1 MFFKNLQIY
10 RLPAPWAMTAT
21 ALEQA
26 LAPQQFTPAT
36 SMDLVRQ
43 GWASPRGAGQPLVHA
58 VGGQFLLQLKTEKK
72 LLPSTVINQV
82 AAARA
87 LEMEEA
93 QGFAPGKK
101 AMKELKE
108 RVTDELLPRAFAIL
122 STTAVWIDPING
134 WLVVDAAS
142 PAKAD
147 EVIKLLLKSVDKLPL
162 ESLRVQRSP
171 VGAMTEWLQA
181 DESPTGFTVDQDAI
195 MRATGESKA
204 QVAYK
209 RHTLEADD
217 IRRHIAA
224 GKQCTRLAMTWSDK
238 ISFVLDE
245 SLAIK
250 SVKPLEIIKESATRN
265 DDERFDSD
273 FALMSGELAK
283 MLADLVEALG
293 GEADVDTQA
302 PGPAAA
308 GQQKIERA
316 VNLTADLYKLRTRYR
331 DVLNE
336 LYDSTVQPAVTRV
349 REHMAETADGAIKS
363 ALTLTKELPG
373 GSQSA
378 DLLLVAAVEIM
389 EPSQRPAAG
398 DAPVRQQHPVLQ
410 LNGEAAGAVPPGD
423 GSASDPLYGQA
434 VEVVRA
440 HQRAS
445 LSLVQRHLRIGYNRA
460 SNLMEAMEALGVV
473 SGMAS
478 NGNRTVLAAPGA
490 AA

>member
-10 RLPAPWAMTAT
+10 RLPAPWAMTAAT
-21 ALEQA
+21 LEQA
-26 LAPQQFTPAT
+26 LVSQQFAPAT

-43 GWASPRGAGQPLVHA
+43 GWAAPRGADQPLVHA

-72 LLPSTVINQV
+72 LLPSTVVNQV

-122 STTAVWIDPING
+122 STTAVWIDPVNG

-181 DESPTGFTVDQDAI
+181 DESPAGFTVDQDAI

-293 GEADVDTQA
+293 GEAEADTQP
-302 PGPAAA
+302 PGPSVDAA
-308 GQQKIERA
+308 
-316 VNLTADLYKLRTRYR
+316 
-331 DVLNE
+331 
-336 LYDSTVQPAVTRV
+336 PAKGHEPV
-349 REHMAETADGAIKS
+349 RE
-363 ALTLTKELPG
+363 
-373 GSQSA
+373 
-378 DLLLVAAVEIM
+378 
-389 EPSQRPAAG
+389 QR
-398 DAPVRQQHPVLQ
+398 VVLE
-410 LNGEAAGAVPPGD
+410 LNGQAHGTVPPGD
-423 GSASDPLYGQA
+423 GSASDPLYEQA
-434 VEVVRA
+434 VEVVRT
-440 HQRAS
+440 HRRAS
-445 LSLVQRHLRIGYNRA
+445 VSLIQRHLRVGFNRA
-460 SNLMEAMEALGVV
+460 GNLLEAMETLGVV

-478 NGNRTVLAAPGA
+478 NGNRTVLAALGA
-490 AA
+490 AP

>member
-1 MFFKNLQIY
+1 MFKSLQIY
-10 RLPAPWAMTAT
+10 RLPAPWAMTA
-21 ALEQA
+21 AVLEQA
-26 LAPQQFTPAT
+26 LTPQKFVGAT
-36 SMDLVRQ
+36 KMDLLCQ
-43 GWASPRGAGQPLVHA
+43 GWASPRASGTPLVHV

-108 RVTDELLPRAFAIL
+108 RVADELLPRAFAIL

-147 EVIKLLLKSVDKLPL
+147 EAIKLLLKSVDKLPL

-181 DESPTGFTVDQDAI
+181 DESPAGFTVDQDAT

-204 QVAYK
+204 TVQYK

-250 SVKPLEIIKESATRN
+250 SVKMLDVITERESATHN
-265 DDERFDSD
+265 ADERLDSD
-273 FALMSGELAK
+273 FALMTGELAK

-293 GEADVDTQA
+293 GEADVDT
-302 PGPAAA
+302 PAHSPAA

-316 VNLTADLYKLRTRYR
+316 VGLPAELYQVRARHR

-336 LYDSTVQPAVTRV
+336 LYQETIQPVIARV
-349 REHMAETADGAIKS
+349 REQMSETGEGAIAA
-363 ALTLTKELPG
+363 ALVLAKALPS
-373 GSQSA
+373 GSSSGP
-378 DLLLVAAVEIM
+378 LFLVAAVEIM
-389 EPSQRPAAG
+389 EPSAPATNQG
-398 DAPVRQQHPVLQ
+398 M
-410 LNGEAAGAVPPGD
+410 AAIPPGD
-423 GSASDPLYGQA
+423 GSASDPLYEQA
-434 VEVVRA
+434 VEVVRTQ
-440 HQRAS
+440 QRAS
-445 LSLVQRHLRIGYNRA
+445 ISLVQRYLLIGYNRA
-460 SNLMEAMEALGVV
+460 ARLIEAMEVAGVV
-473 SGMAS
+473 KGTQ
-478 NGNRTVLAAPGA
+478 GIYTVAAVAGA
-490 AA
+490 AV

>member
-10 RLPAPWAMTAT
+10 RIPARWAMTA
-21 ALEQA
+21 AVLEQA

-43 GWASPRGAGQPLVHA
+43 GWAAPRGAGAPLVHA

-72 LLPSTVINQV
+72 LLPSTVVNQV

-122 STTAVWIDPING
+122 STTAVWIDPVNG

-162 ESLRVQRSP
+162 ESLRVMRSP

-181 DESPTGFTVDQDAI
+181 DESPSGFTVDQDAI

-250 SVKPLEIIKESATRN
+250 SVKALDILRECAIGEAA
-265 DDERFDSD
+265 DERFDSD
-273 FALMSGELAK
+273 FTLMTGELAK
-283 MLADLVEALG
+283 MLSDLVEALG
-293 GEADVDTQA
+293 GEADVEKPATRPADSA
-302 PGPAAA
+302 PAKGDEPVRAQRVASDDGSAAA
-308 GQQKIERA
+308 A
-316 VNLTADLYKLRTRYR
+316 VRRLHNSLAK
-331 DVLNE
+331 
-336 LYDSTVQPAVTRV
+336 
-349 REHMAETADGAIKS
+349 DGATATITVGGESVELGAS
-363 ALTLTKELPG
+363 A
-373 GSQSA
+373 
-378 DLLLVAAVEIM
+378 
-389 EPSQRPAAG
+389 
-398 DAPVRQQHPVLQ
+398 
-410 LNGEAAGAVPPGD
+410 AVPPGD
-423 GSASDPLYGQA
+423 GSADDPLYTQA
-434 VEVVRA
+434 VDLVRT
-440 HQRAS
+440 QERAS
-445 LSLVQRHLRIGYNRA
+445 VSLVQRHLLLGYNRA
-460 SNLMEAMEALGVV
+460 ARLIEAMEAKGVV
-473 SGMAS
+473 SVAAS
-478 NGNRTVLAAPGA
+478 NGDRTVLAASGVA
-490 AA
+490 A

>member
-10 RLPAPWAMTAT
+10 RLPAPWAMSAA

-43 GWASPRGAGQPLVHA
+43 GWASPRGAGAPLVHA

-122 STTAVWIDPING
+122 STTAVRIDPING

-171 VGAMTEWLQA
+171 VGAMTDWLQA

-209 RHTLEADD
+209 RHTLDADD

-224 GKQCTRLAMTWSDK
+224 GKQCTRLAMTWNDK
-238 ISFVLDE
+238 VSFVLDE

-250 SVKPLEIIKESATRN
+250 SVRPLDIIRECKVGEAA
-265 DDERFDSD
+265 DERFDSD
-273 FALMSGELAK
+273 FALMAGELAK

-293 GEADVDTQA
+293 GEAVVDL
-302 PGPAAA
+302 AAVGA
-308 GQQKIERA
+308 AMARS
-316 VNLTADLYKLRTRYR
+316 TA
-331 DVLNE
+331 
-336 LYDSTVQPAVTRV
+336 V
-349 REHMAETADGAIKS
+349 REPLREQSVVLELNGQSLYAG
-363 ALTLTKELPG
+363 LPG
-373 GSQSA
+373 GGSA
-378 DLLLVAAVEIM
+378 IDPLYEQAVEI
-389 EPSQRPAAG
+389 
-398 DAPVRQQHPVLQ
+398 VRT
-410 LNGEAAGAVPPGD
+410 N
-423 GSASDPLYGQA
+423 
-434 VEVVRA
+434 R
-440 HQRAS
+440 RAS
-445 LSLVQRHLRIGYNRA
+445 LSLVQRLLVIGYNRA
-460 SNLMEAMEALGVV
+460 ARLMESMEEQGVV

-478 NGNRTVLAAPGA
+478 NGNRTVLTAPGA

>member
-10 RLPAPWAMTAT
+10 RLPAPWAMTA
-21 ALEQA
+21 AVLEQA

-43 GWASPRGAGQPLVHA
+43 GWAPPRAAGTPLVHA

-72 LLPSTVINQV
+72 LLPSTVVNQV

-122 STTAVWIDPING
+122 STTAVWIDPVNG

-142 PAKAD
+142 PSKAD

-181 DESPTGFTVDQDAI
+181 DESPAGFTVDQDAI

-250 SVKPLEIIKESATRN
+250 SIKPLEIIKESATRN

-273 FALMSGELAK
+273 FALMTGELAK

-293 GEADVDTQA
+293 GEVDAVAPAARSAIDAAPAKGHEPVREQRVVLELNGQA
-302 PGPAAA
+302 PG
-308 GQQKIERA
+308 
-316 VNLTADLYKLRTRYR
+316 T
-331 DVLNE
+331 
-336 LYDSTVQPAVTRV
+336 
-349 REHMAETADGAIKS
+349 
-363 ALTLTKELPG
+363 
-373 GSQSA
+373 
-378 DLLLVAAVEIM
+378 
-389 EPSQRPAAG
+389 
-398 DAPVRQQHPVLQ
+398 
-410 LNGEAAGAVPPGD
+410 VPPGD
-423 GSASDPLYGQA
+423 GSASDPLYSQA
-434 VEVVRA
+434 VDVVRT
-440 HQRAS
+440 QRRAS
-445 LSLVQRHLRIGYNRA
+445 VSLLQRHLRVGFNRA
-460 SNLMEAMEALGVV
+460 GNLLEAMEAQGVV

-478 NGNRTVLAAPGA
+478 NGNRTVLGAPGA
-490 AA
+490 TA

>member
-10 RLPAPWAMTAT
+10 RLPAPWAMTAA

-43 GWASPRGAGQPLVHA
+43 GWAPPRAAGTPLVHA

-72 LLPSTVINQV
+72 LLPATVINQV

-93 QGFAPGKK
+93 QGFPPGKK

-122 STTAVWIDPING
+122 STTAVWIDPVNG
-134 WLVVDAAS
+134 WLVIDAAS

-147 EVIKLLLKSVDKLPL
+147 DVVKLLLKSVDKLPL

-171 VGAMTEWLQA
+171 VGAMTEWLETGNDPA
-181 DESPTGFTVDQDAI
+181 GFTVDQDAI

-224 GKQCTRLAMTWSDK
+224 GKQCTRLAMTWNDK

-250 SVKPLEIIKESATRN
+250 SVKALDILRECAIGEAA
-265 DDERFDSD
+265 DERFDSD
-273 FALMSGELAK
+273 FALMTGELAK

-293 GEADVDTQA
+293 GEADVAA
-302 PGPAAA
+302 PAP
-308 GQQKIERA
+308 
-316 VNLTADLYKLRTRYR
+316 
-331 DVLNE
+331 
-336 LYDSTVQPAVTRV
+336 
-349 REHMAETADGAIKS
+349 
-363 ALTLTKELPG
+363 
-373 GSQSA
+373 
-378 DLLLVAAVEIM
+378 
-389 EPSQRPAAG
+389 RPAADAGPAKG
-398 DAPVRQQHPVLQ
+398 DEPVRPARPVLQ
-410 LNGEAAGAVPPGD
+410 LNGEALGAVPPGD
-423 GSASDPLYGQA
+423 GSASDALYEQA
-434 VEVVRA
+434 VGIVRA
-440 HQRAS
+440 SQRAS
-445 LSLVQRHLRIGYNRA
+445 IALVQRHLRIGYNRA
-460 SNLMEAMEALGVV
+460 ARLIEVMETAGVV
-473 SGMAS
+473 KGTQ
-478 NGNRTVLAAPGA
+478 GIYTVAAVAGVEA
-490 AA
+490 

>member
-10 RLPAPWAMTAT
+10 RLPAAWAMTA
-21 ALEQA
+21 AVLEQA

-43 GWASPRGAGQPLVHA
+43 GWAAPRGAGAPLVHA
-58 VGGQFLLQLKTEKK
+58 VGGQFLLQLKTERK

-134 WLVVDAAS
+134 WLVVNAAS

-147 EVIKLLLKSVDKLPL
+147 EVVKLLLKCVDKLPL

-181 DESPTGFTVDQDAI
+181 DESPAGFTVDQDAI

-209 RHTLEADD
+209 RHALEADD

-273 FALMSGELAK
+273 FALMTGELAK

-293 GEADVDTQA
+293 GEAEVDA
-302 PGPAAA
+302 RPPGPAVDAAPAKGHEPVREEREVLSLNDHIA
-308 GQQKIERA
+308 GQLAQRGLTMRDLEPRA
-316 VNLTADLYKLRTRYR
+316 AD
-331 DVLNE
+331 
-336 LYDSTVQPAVTRV
+336 
-349 REHMAETADGAIKS
+349 
-363 ALTLTKELPG
+363 
-373 GSQSA
+373 
-378 DLLLVAAVEIM
+378 
-389 EPSQRPAAG
+389 
-398 DAPVRQQHPVLQ
+398 
-410 LNGEAAGAVPPGD
+410 AVPPGD
-423 GSASDPLYGQA
+423 GSTTDPLYDQA
-434 VEVVRA
+434 VEVVRTQ
-440 HQRAS
+440 QRAS
-445 LSLVQRHLRIGYNRA
+445 ISLVQRHLRIGYNRA
-460 SNLMEAMEALGVV
+460 ARLIEAMEAAGVV
-473 SGMAS
+473 KGTQ
-478 NGNRTVLAAPGA
+478 GIYTVTAVTGA

>member
-10 RLPAPWAMTAT
+10 RLPAAWEMTAS
-21 ALEQA
+21 ALEEA
-26 LAPQQFTPAT
+26 LAQQQFTPAT
-36 SMDLVRQ
+36 SMDLVSQ
-43 GWASPRGAGQPLVHA
+43 GWAPPRGADQPLVHA

-72 LLPSTVINQV
+72 LLPSTVVNQV

-122 STTAVWIDPING
+122 STTAVWIDPVNG

-181 DESPTGFTVDQDAI
+181 DESPAGFTVDQDAI

-224 GKQCTRLAMTWSDK
+224 GKQCTRLAMTWNDK

-250 SVKPLEIIKESATRN
+250 SIKPLEIIKESATRN

-273 FALMSGELAK
+273 MALMTGELAK

-293 GEADVDTQA
+293 GEAEADA
-302 PGPAAA
+302 PTPLPAAA
-308 GQQKIERA
+308 DQQEIEHAAGQMVELYQVRA
-316 VNLTADLYKLRTRYR
+316 RHR
-331 DVLNE
+331 DVLNG
-336 LYDSTVQPAVTRV
+336 LYQETIQPVIARV
-349 REHMAETADGAIKS
+349 RERMSQSGDGAITA
-363 ALTLTKELPG
+363 ALALAKALPI
-373 GSQSA
+373 GSSSGP
-378 DLLLVAAVEIM
+378 LFLVAAVEIM
-389 EPSQRPAAG
+389 EPSTPAAG
-398 DAPVRQQHPVLQ
+398 DEPVRQQRAVIGQ
-410 LNGEAAGAVPPGD
+410 GMGAVPDGD
-423 GSASDPLYGQA
+423 GSASDPLYEQA
-434 VEVVRA
+434 VKVVRA
-440 HQRAS
+440 QQRAS
-445 LSLVQRHLRIGYNRA
+445 VSLVQRTLQIGYNRA
-460 SNLMEAMEALGVV
+460 ARLFEVMEAAGVI
-473 SGMAS
+473 SAMAS
-478 NGNRTVLAAPGA
+478 NGAREVLTT
-490 AA
+490 

>member
-10 RLPAPWAMTAT
+10 RLPAAWAMTAA

-43 GWASPRGAGQPLVHA
+43 GWAAPRGADQPLVHA

-72 LLPSTVINQV
+72 LLPSTVVNQV

-142 PAKAD
+142 PVKAD
-147 EVIKLLLKSVDKLPL
+147 EVVKLLLKSVDKLPL
-162 ESLRVQRSP
+162 ESLRVMRSP

-181 DESPTGFTVDQDAI
+181 DESPAGFTVDQDAI

-273 FALMSGELAK
+273 FALMTGELAK
-283 MLADLVEALG
+283 MLTDLVEALG
-293 GEADVDTQA
+293 GEAEVDARPPGPAVDAAPAKGHEPVREQRVVLELNGQA
-302 PGPAAA
+302 PG
-308 GQQKIERA
+308 
-316 VNLTADLYKLRTRYR
+316 T
-331 DVLNE
+331 
-336 LYDSTVQPAVTRV
+336 
-349 REHMAETADGAIKS
+349 
-363 ALTLTKELPG
+363 
-373 GSQSA
+373 
-378 DLLLVAAVEIM
+378 
-389 EPSQRPAAG
+389 
-398 DAPVRQQHPVLQ
+398 
-410 LNGEAAGAVPPGD
+410 VPPGD
-423 GSASDPLYGQA
+423 GSASDPLYDQA
-434 VEVVRA
+434 VEVVRT
-440 HQRAS
+440 HRRAS
-445 LSLVQRHLRIGYNRA
+445 VSLVQRHLRVGFNRA
-460 SNLMEAMEALGVV
+460 GNLLEAMETLGVV

-478 NGNRTVLAAPGA
+478 NGNRTVLTNQVTN
-490 AA
+490 

>member
-10 RLPAPWAMTAT
+10 RVPAPWAMTAA

-26 LAPQQFTPAT
+26 LAQLQFTPAT
-36 SMDLVRQ
+36 SMDLVCQ
-43 GWASPRGAGQPLVHA
+43 GWAAPRGAGAPLVHA

-122 STTAVWIDPING
+122 STTDVWIDSING
-134 WLVVDAAS
+134 WLVVNAAS

-349 REHMAETADGAIKS
+349 REHMAETAEGAIKS
-363 ALTLTKELPG
+363 ALTLAKELPG

-389 EPSQRPAAG
+389 EPSPRPATGHEPVRGQRP
-398 DAPVRQQHPVLQ
+398 VLS

-423 GSASDPLYGQA
+423 GSASDPLYAQA
-434 VEVVRA
+434 VEVVRTQ
-440 HQRAS
+440 QRAS
-445 LSLVQRHLRIGYNRA
+445 ISLVQCHLRIDYNRA
-460 SNLMEAMEALGVV
+460 ARLMEAMKKKGVV
-473 SGMAS
+473 RNETPDGSHDAL
-478 NGNRTVLAAPGA
+478 LAIPLP
-490 AA
+490 

>member
-1 MFFKNLQIY
+1 MFFKNLQVY
-10 RLPAPWAMTAT
+10 RLPANWPMSAPELNGM
-21 ALEQA
+21 LERQA
-26 LAPQQFTPAT
+26 FTPAT

-43 GWASPRGAGQPLVHA
+43 GWAAPRGAGEPLVHA

-72 LLPSTVINQV
+72 LLPSTVVNQV

-122 STTAVWIDPING
+122 STTAVWIDPMNG
-134 WLVVDAAS
+134 WLVVDAAG

-162 ESLRVQRSP
+162 ESLRVMRSP

-181 DESPTGFTVDQDAI
+181 DESPAGFTVDQDAI

-245 SLAIK
+245 SLAVK

-273 FALMSGELAK
+273 FALMTGELAK

-293 GEADVDTQA
+293 GEAEADA
-302 PGPAAA
+302 RLPGPAVDAA
-308 GQQKIERA
+308 
-316 VNLTADLYKLRTRYR
+316 
-331 DVLNE
+331 
-336 LYDSTVQPAVTRV
+336 PAKGHEPV
-349 REHMAETADGAIKS
+349 RE
-363 ALTLTKELPG
+363 
-373 GSQSA
+373 
-378 DLLLVAAVEIM
+378 
-389 EPSQRPAAG
+389 QR
-398 DAPVRQQHPVLQ
+398 VVLE
-410 LNGEAAGAVPPGD
+410 LNGLAHGTVPPGD
-423 GSASDPLYGQA
+423 GSASDPRYDQA
-434 VEVVRA
+434 VEVVRT
-440 HQRAS
+440 HRRAS
-445 LSLVQRHLRIGYNRA
+445 VSLIQRHLRVGFNRA
-460 SNLMEAMEALGVV
+460 GNLLEAMETLGVV
-473 SGMAS
+473 SAMAS
-478 NGNRTVLAAPGA
+478 NGNRTVLAALGA
-490 AA
+490 AP

>member
-10 RLPAPWAMTAT
+10 RLPVAWAMTA
-21 ALEQA
+21 AVLEQA

-43 GWASPRGAGQPLVHA
+43 GWAAPRGAGAPLVHA
-58 VGGQFLLQLKTEKK
+58 VGGHFLLQLKTEKK

-122 STTAVWIDPING
+122 STTAVWIDPVNG

-181 DESPTGFTVDQDAI
+181 DICPAGFTVDQDAI

-245 SLAIK
+245 SLAVK

-273 FALMSGELAK
+273 FALMTGELAK

-293 GEADVDTQA
+293 GEAEVDA
-302 PGPAAA
+302 RPPGPAVDAA
-308 GQQKIERA
+308 
-316 VNLTADLYKLRTRYR
+316 
-331 DVLNE
+331 
-336 LYDSTVQPAVTRV
+336 PARGHEPV
-349 REHMAETADGAIKS
+349 RE
-363 ALTLTKELPG
+363 
-373 GSQSA
+373 
-378 DLLLVAAVEIM
+378 
-389 EPSQRPAAG
+389 QR
-398 DAPVRQQHPVLQ
+398 VVLE
-410 LNGEAAGAVPPGD
+410 LNGQVPSTVPPGD
-423 GSASDPLYGQA
+423 GSASDPLYEQA
-434 VEVVRA
+434 VEVVRTN
-440 HQRAS
+440 QRAS
-445 LSLVQRHLRIGYNRA
+445 ISLLQRHLRIGYNRA
-460 SNLMEAMEALGVV
+460 GNLLEAMEALGVV

-490 AA
+490 TA

>member
-10 RLPAPWAMTAT
+10 RVPAPWAMTAA

-26 LAPQQFTPAT
+26 LAQLQFTPAT
-36 SMDLVRQ
+36 SMDLVCQ
-43 GWASPRGAGQPLVHA
+43 GWAAPRGAGAPLVHA

-122 STTAVWIDPING
+122 STTAVWIDPVNG

-142 PAKAD
+142 PSKAD
-147 EVIKLLLKSVDKLPL
+147 EVVKLLLKSVDRLPL

-171 VGAMTEWLQA
+171 VGAMTEWMQA
-181 DESPTGFTVDQDAI
+181 DASPAGFTVDQDAI

-245 SLAIK
+245 SLAVK

-273 FALMSGELAK
+273 FALMTGELAK
-283 MLADLVEALG
+283 LLADLVDALG
-293 GEADVDTQA
+293 GEVDAVEPAARPAANAAPAKGHEPVREQRVVLELNGQA
-302 PGPAAA
+302 PG
-308 GQQKIERA
+308 
-316 VNLTADLYKLRTRYR
+316 T
-331 DVLNE
+331 
-336 LYDSTVQPAVTRV
+336 
-349 REHMAETADGAIKS
+349 
-363 ALTLTKELPG
+363 
-373 GSQSA
+373 
-378 DLLLVAAVEIM
+378 
-389 EPSQRPAAG
+389 
-398 DAPVRQQHPVLQ
+398 
-410 LNGEAAGAVPPGD
+410 VPPGD
-423 GSASDPLYGQA
+423 GSASDPLYEQS
-434 VEVVRA
+434 VELVRSR
-440 HQRAS
+440 QRAS
-445 LSLVQRHLRIGYNRA
+445 ISLVQRYLGIGYNRA
-460 SNLMEAMEALGVV
+460 ARLIEAMEAGGVV
-473 SGMAS
+473 KGTQ
-478 NGNRTVLAAPGA
+478 GIYTVAAVAGA

>member
-10 RLPAPWAMTAT
+10 RLPAPWAMSAA

-43 GWASPRGAGQPLVHA
+43 GWAAPRGAGAPLVHA

-72 LLPSTVINQV
+72 LLPSTVVNQV

-122 STTAVWIDPING
+122 STTAVWIDPVNG

-171 VGAMTEWLQA
+171 VGAMTEWLQTGDDPA
-181 DESPTGFTVDQDAI
+181 GFTVDQDAI

-273 FALMSGELAK
+273 FALMAGELAK
-283 MLADLVEALG
+283 MMTDLVEALG
-293 GEADVDTQA
+293 GEVDA
-302 PGPAAA
+302 VAPAA
-308 GQQKIERA
+308 
-316 VNLTADLYKLRTRYR
+316 
-331 DVLNE
+331 
-336 LYDSTVQPAVTRV
+336 
-349 REHMAETADGAIKS
+349 
-363 ALTLTKELPG
+363 
-373 GSQSA
+373 
-378 DLLLVAAVEIM
+378 
-389 EPSQRPAAG
+389 RPAANAAPAKG
-398 DAPVRQQHPVLQ
+398 HEPVREQRVVSE
-410 LNGEAAGAVPPGD
+410 LNGQAPDTVPPGN

-434 VEVVRA
+434 VELVRTQ
-440 HQRAS
+440 QRAS
-445 LSLVQRHLRIGYNRA
+445 ISLVQRHLRVGYSRA
-460 SNLMEAMEALGVV
+460 ARLIESMEAGGVV
-473 SGMAS
+473 KGTQ
-478 NGNRTVLAAPGA
+478 GIYTVAGA

>member
-10 RLPAPWAMTAT
+10 RLPAPWAMSAVV
-21 ALEQA
+21 LEQA
-26 LAPQQFTPAT
+26 LAPQQFAPAT

-43 GWASPRGAGQPLVHA
+43 GWASPRGAGAPLVHA

-122 STTAVWIDPING
+122 STTAVWIDPTNG

-147 EVIKLLLKSVDKLPL
+147 EVVKLLLKSIDKLPL

-181 DESPTGFTVDQDAI
+181 DESPAGFTVDQDAI

-273 FALMSGELAK
+273 FALMTGELAK
-283 MLADLVEALG
+283 MLVDLVEALG
-293 GEADVDTQA
+293 GEAAVDL
-302 PGPAAA
+302 AAIGA
-308 GQQKIERA
+308 A
-316 VNLTADLYKLRTRYR
+316 
-331 DVLNE
+331 
-336 LYDSTVQPAVTRV
+336 
-349 REHMAETADGAIKS
+349 MA
-363 ALTLTKELPG
+363 
-373 GSQSA
+373 
-378 DLLLVAAVEIM
+378 
-389 EPSQRPAAG
+389 RPAAG
-398 DAPVRQQHPVLQ
+398 HEPVREQRVLLE
-410 LNGEAAGAVPPGD
+410 LNGQAPGTVLPGD
-423 GSASDPLYGQA
+423 CSASDPLYAQA
-434 VEVVRA
+434 VEVVRTQ
-440 HQRAS
+440 QRPS
-445 LSLVQRHLRIGYNRA
+445 ISLVQRHLRIGYNRA
-460 SNLMEAMEALGVV
+460 AQLIEAMEAAGMV
-473 SGMAS
+473 SAAAS
-478 NGNRTVLAAPGA
+478 NGDRQLLPQGGA
-490 AA
+490 A

>member
-10 RLPAPWAMTAT
+10 RLPAPWAMTA
-21 ALEQA
+21 ALLEQA

-43 GWASPRGAGQPLVHA
+43 GWAAPRGAGAPLVHA
-58 VGGQFLLQLKTEKK
+58 VGSQFLLQLKTEKK
-72 LLPSTVINQV
+72 LLPSTVVNQV

-122 STTAVWIDPING
+122 STTALWIDPVNG

-142 PAKAD
+142 PAKSD

-162 ESLRVQRSP
+162 ESLRVMRSP

-181 DESPTGFTVDQDAI
+181 DESPAGFTVDQDAI

-245 SLAIK
+245 SLAVK

-273 FALMSGELAK
+273 FALMTGELAK

-293 GEADVDTQA
+293 GEAEVDA
-302 PGPAAA
+302 RPPGPAVDAA
-308 GQQKIERA
+308 
-316 VNLTADLYKLRTRYR
+316 
-331 DVLNE
+331 
-336 LYDSTVQPAVTRV
+336 PARGHEPV
-349 REHMAETADGAIKS
+349 RE
-363 ALTLTKELPG
+363 
-373 GSQSA
+373 
-378 DLLLVAAVEIM
+378 
-389 EPSQRPAAG
+389 QR
-398 DAPVRQQHPVLQ
+398 VVLE
-410 LNGEAAGAVPPGD
+410 LNGQVPSTVPPGD
-423 GSASDPLYGQA
+423 GSASDPLYEQA
-434 VEVVRA
+434 VEVVRTN
-440 HQRAS
+440 QRAS
-445 LSLVQRHLRIGYNRA
+445 ISLLQRHLRIGYNRA
-460 SNLMEAMEALGVV
+460 GNLLEAMEALGVV

-490 AA
+490 TA

>member
-21 ALEQA
+21 SLEQA

-43 GWASPRGAGQPLVHA
+43 GWAAPRGADQPLVHA

-72 LLPSTVINQV
+72 LLPSTVVNQV

-122 STTAVWIDPING
+122 STTAVWIDPVNG

-142 PAKAD
+142 PSKAD
-147 EVIKLLLKSVDKLPL
+147 EVVKLLLKSVDRLPL

-171 VGAMTEWLQA
+171 VGAMTEWMQA
-181 DESPTGFTVDQDAI
+181 DASPAGFTVDQDAI

-273 FALMSGELAK
+273 FALMTGELAK
-283 MLADLVEALG
+283 LLADLVDALG
-293 GEADVDTQA
+293 GEVDAVEPAARPAANAAPAKGHEPVREQRVVLELNGQA
-302 PGPAAA
+302 PG
-308 GQQKIERA
+308 
-316 VNLTADLYKLRTRYR
+316 T
-331 DVLNE
+331 
-336 LYDSTVQPAVTRV
+336 
-349 REHMAETADGAIKS
+349 
-363 ALTLTKELPG
+363 
-373 GSQSA
+373 
-378 DLLLVAAVEIM
+378 
-389 EPSQRPAAG
+389 
-398 DAPVRQQHPVLQ
+398 
-410 LNGEAAGAVPPGD
+410 VPPGD
-423 GSASDPLYGQA
+423 GSASDPLYEQS
-434 VEVVRA
+434 VELVRSR
-440 HQRAS
+440 QRAS
-445 LSLVQRHLRIGYNRA
+445 ISLVQRYLGIGYNRA
-460 SNLMEAMEALGVV
+460 ARLIEAMEAGGVV
-473 SGMAS
+473 KGTQ
-478 NGNRTVLAAPGA
+478 GIYTVAAVAGA

>member
-217 IRRHIAA
+217 IRRHIAS

-250 SVKPLEIIKESATRN
+250 SVKPLEIIKEGATRN
-265 DDERFDSD
+265 DDERFDGD
-273 FALMSGELAK
+273 FALMAGELAK
-283 MLADLVEALG
+283 LLADLTEALG
-293 GEADVDTQA
+293 GEADAVA
-302 PGPAAA
+302 PVA
-308 GQQKIERA
+308 R
-316 VNLTADLYKLRTRYR
+316 
-331 DVLNE
+331 
-336 LYDSTVQPAVTRV
+336 PAVGAAPAQSHEPV
-349 REHMAETADGAIKS
+349 RE
-363 ALTLTKELPG
+363 
-373 GSQSA
+373 
-378 DLLLVAAVEIM
+378 
-389 EPSQRPAAG
+389 QR
-398 DAPVRQQHPVLQ
+398 VVLQ
-410 LNGEAAGAVPPGD
+410 LNGQAPGD
-423 GSASDPLYGQA
+423 NSASDPLYQQA
-434 VEVVRA
+434 VEIVLTNR
-440 HQRAS
+440 RAS
-445 LSLVQRHLRIGYNRA
+445 LSLLQRILVIGYNRA
-460 SNLMEAMEALGVV
+460 ARLMEAMQDAGVV
-473 SGMAS
+473 SSAIA
-478 NGNRTVLAAPGA
+478 NGDRTVLATSALVDEINNKTGNA
-490 AA
+490 S

>member
-10 RLPAPWAMTAT
+10 RLPANWPMSAPELNSM
-21 ALEQA
+21 LERQA
-26 LAPQQFTPAT
+26 FTPAT

-43 GWASPRGAGQPLVHA
+43 GWAPPRAAGTPLVHA

-162 ESLRVQRSP
+162 ESLRVMRSP
-171 VGAMTEWLQA
+171 VAMMTEWLQA
-181 DESPTGFTVDQDAI
+181 DESPAGFTVDQDAI

-245 SLAIK
+245 SLSIK

-273 FALMSGELAK
+273 FALMTGELAK

-293 GEADVDTQA
+293 GEAEVDARPPGPAVDAAPTKGHEPVREQRVVLELNGQA
-302 PGPAAA
+302 PG
-308 GQQKIERA
+308 
-316 VNLTADLYKLRTRYR
+316 T
-331 DVLNE
+331 
-336 LYDSTVQPAVTRV
+336 
-349 REHMAETADGAIKS
+349 
-363 ALTLTKELPG
+363 
-373 GSQSA
+373 
-378 DLLLVAAVEIM
+378 
-389 EPSQRPAAG
+389 
-398 DAPVRQQHPVLQ
+398 
-410 LNGEAAGAVPPGD
+410 VPPGD
-423 GSASDPLYGQA
+423 GSASDPLYEQA
-434 VEVVRA
+434 VDVVRTQ
-440 HQRAS
+440 QRVS
-445 LSLVQRHLRIGYNRA
+445 ISLVQRHLRIGYNRA
-460 SNLMEAMEALGVV
+460 ARLIEAMDAGGVV
-473 SGMAS
+473 KGTQ
-478 NGNRTVLAAPGA
+478 GIYTVTGSAA
-490 AA
+490 

>member
-1 MFFKNLQIY
+1 MFFKNLQVY
-10 RLPAPWAMTAT
+10 RLPANWPMSAPELNGM
-21 ALEQA
+21 LERQA
-26 LAPQQFTPAT
+26 FTPAT

-43 GWASPRGAGQPLVHA
+43 GWAAPRGAGEPLVHA

-72 LLPSTVINQV
+72 LLPSTVVNQV

-122 STTAVWIDPING
+122 STTAVWIDPMNG
-134 WLVVDAAS
+134 WLVVDAAG

-162 ESLRVQRSP
+162 ESLRVMRSP

-181 DESPTGFTVDQDAI
+181 DESPAGFTVDQDAI

-250 SVKPLEIIKESATRN
+250 SVKPLEIIKESTTRN

-273 FALMSGELAK
+273 FALMTGELAK
-283 MLADLVEALG
+283 LLVDLVEALG
-293 GEADVDTQA
+293 GEAEVDTRPPGPAVDAAPAKGHEPVREQRVVLELNGQA
-302 PGPAAA
+302 PG
-308 GQQKIERA
+308 
-316 VNLTADLYKLRTRYR
+316 T
-331 DVLNE
+331 
-336 LYDSTVQPAVTRV
+336 
-349 REHMAETADGAIKS
+349 
-363 ALTLTKELPG
+363 
-373 GSQSA
+373 
-378 DLLLVAAVEIM
+378 
-389 EPSQRPAAG
+389 
-398 DAPVRQQHPVLQ
+398 
-410 LNGEAAGAVPPGD
+410 VPPGD
-423 GSASDPLYGQA
+423 GSASDPLYDQA
-434 VEVVRA
+434 VEVVRTQ
-440 HQRAS
+440 QRAS
-445 LSLVQRHLRIGYNRA
+445 ISLVQRHLRIGYNRA
-460 SNLMEAMEALGVV
+460 GNLLEAMEALGVV
-473 SGMAS
+473 SSMAS
-478 NGNRTVLAAPGA
+478 NGARDVLNTASAMS
-490 AA
+490 

>member
-10 RLPAPWAMTAT
+10 RLPAPWAMTAA

-26 LAPQQFTPAT
+26 LAQQQFTPAT

-58 VGGQFLLQLKTEKK
+58 VAGQFLLQLKTEKK

-122 STTAVWIDPING
+122 STTAVWIDPVNG

-147 EVIKLLLKSVDKLPL
+147 DVVKLLLKSVDKLPL

-181 DESPTGFTVDQDAI
+181 DESPAGFTVDQDAI

-224 GKQCTRLAMTWSDK
+224 GKQCTRLAMTWNDK

-250 SVKPLEIIKESATRN
+250 SIKPLEIIKESATRN

-273 FALMSGELAK
+273 MALMTGELAK

-293 GEADVDTQA
+293 GEANVETPAPVVD
-302 PGPAAA
+302 

-316 VNLTADLYKLRTRYR
+316 VGLTAELYQVRARHR

-336 LYDSTVQPAVTRV
+336 LYQETIQPVIARV
-349 REHMAETADGAIKS
+349 REQMSQTGEGAIAA
-363 ALTLTKELPG
+363 ALALAKVLPI
-373 GSQSA
+373 GSSSGP
-378 DLLLVAAVEIM
+378 LFLVAAVEIM
-389 EPSQRPAAG
+389 EPSAPAAG
-398 DAPVRQQHPVLQ
+398 DEPVGSARPVLQ
-410 LNGEAAGAVPPGD
+410 LNGDAAGAVPAGD
-423 GSASDPLYGQA
+423 GSASDPLYEQA
-434 VEVVRA
+434 VGIVRSS
-440 HQRAS
+440 QRAS
-445 LSLVQRHLRIGYNRA
+445 IALVQRHLRVGYNRA
-460 SNLMEAMEALGVV
+460 SRLIEAMAAAGVV
-473 SGMAS
+473 KGTQ
-478 NGNRTVLAAPGA
+478 GIYTVAAVAGA

>member
-1 MFFKNLQIY
+1 MFFKNLQLY
-10 RLPAPWAMTAT
+10 RLPQNWPMTADQLAA
-21 ALEQA
+21 ALES
-26 LAPQQFTPAT
+26 QQFVAAGK
-36 SMDLVRQ
+36 SDMLSQ
-43 GWASPRGAGQPLVHA
+43 GWAAPRPNGGLVHS
-58 VGGQFLLQLKTEKK
+58 VNRQFLIRLQGEKK
-72 LLPSTVINQV
+72 LLPSTVINQFTK
-82 AAARA
+82 ARA
-87 LEMEEA
+87 AELEEA

-108 RVTDELLPRAFAIL
+108 QITDELLPKAFGIESNTFA
-122 STTAVWIDPING
+122 WIDPVSG

-181 DESPTGFTVDQDAI
+181 DVSPAGFTVDQDAI

-273 FALMSGELAK
+273 FTLMTGELAK

-293 GEADVDTQA
+293 GEAVVD
-302 PGPAAA
+302 
-308 GQQKIERA
+308 
-316 VNLTADLYKLRTRYR
+316 
-331 DVLNE
+331 
-336 LYDSTVQPAVTRV
+336 
-349 REHMAETADGAIKS
+349 
-363 ALTLTKELPG
+363 
-373 GSQSA
+373 
-378 DLLLVAAVEIM
+378 LVAVGAAM
-389 EPSQRPAAG
+389 ARPAAG
-398 DAPVRQQHPVLQ
+398 HEPVREQRVVLE
-410 LNGEAAGAVPPGD
+410 LNGQTPGTVPPGD
-423 GSASDPLYGQA
+423 GSSIDPLHDQA
-434 VEVVRA
+434 VEVVRT
-440 HQRAS
+440 HRRAS
-445 LSLVQRHLRIGYNRA
+445 VSLVQSHLRVGFNRA
-460 SNLMEAMEALGVV
+460 GNLLEAMEALGVV

-478 NGNRTVLAAPGA
+478 NGNRTVLAGPGA
-490 AA
+490 TA

>member
-10 RLPAPWAMTAT
+10 RLPAPWAMTAA
-21 ALEQA
+21 ALEEA
-26 LAPQQFTPAT
+26 LAQQQFTPTT

-122 STTAVWIDPING
+122 STTAVWIDPVNG

-142 PAKAD
+142 PAKVD
-147 EVIKLLLKSVDKLPL
+147 EVVKLLLKSVDKLPL

-181 DESPTGFTVDQDAI
+181 DESPAGFTVDQDAI

-250 SVKPLEIIKESATRN
+250 SVKPLEIIKESTTRN

-273 FALMSGELAK
+273 FALMTGELAK
-283 MLADLVEALG
+283 LLVDLVEALG
-293 GEADVDTQA
+293 GEAEVDTRPPGPAVDAAPAKGHEPVREQRVVLELNGQA
-302 PGPAAA
+302 PG
-308 GQQKIERA
+308 
-316 VNLTADLYKLRTRYR
+316 T
-331 DVLNE
+331 
-336 LYDSTVQPAVTRV
+336 
-349 REHMAETADGAIKS
+349 
-363 ALTLTKELPG
+363 
-373 GSQSA
+373 
-378 DLLLVAAVEIM
+378 
-389 EPSQRPAAG
+389 
-398 DAPVRQQHPVLQ
+398 
-410 LNGEAAGAVPPGD
+410 VPPGD
-423 GSASDPLYGQA
+423 GSASDPLYDQA
-434 VEVVRA
+434 VEVVRTQ
-440 HQRAS
+440 QRAS
-445 LSLVQRHLRIGYNRA
+445 ISLVQRHLRIGYNRA
-460 SNLMEAMEALGVV
+460 GNLLEAMEALGVV
-473 SGMAS
+473 SSMAS
-478 NGNRTVLAAPGA
+478 NGARDVLNTASAMS
-490 AA
+490 